1 MSKKTLNKDNLTALG
16 AARLADL
23 LIEVSTGSAEIKRR
37 LRLELSHNL
46 GPMELVRD
54 VRKRL
59 VSLRKSTSFVG
70 WRKRK
75 SLIKDLNTQ
84 VEMITE
90 KIAPEEP
97 TEAFDLLWQFIELA
111 PSVYERV
118 DDSRGDVG
126 DIFRAA
132 VLRFEDIGPRAVLD
146 PTSLASR
153 VWDALRDNG
162 YGEFDGIIGL
172 LAPTLGEDGL
182 QALKDLVEA
191 YSEMPAEASHDDHE
205 ALRFLRDLRSD
216 SVDYVSIQKDR
227 LVKMCLQEIA
237 EAQGDTDAYIAQ
249 YSERDLARP
258 DIAAEV
264 AQLQLSQGQAEE
276 ALKTLTGADLTGHA
290 FGQND
295 WDAAYIACLIA
306 LDRIDE
312 AQSHRWERFSETL
325 NPDLL
330 RDYLKVLPDFDD
342 IEAEDKAKAKALDF
356 ENLHLA
362 LMFFLD
368 WSDLSCAA
376 RLIESR
382 AEELDGDL
390 YHILTPAAEALR
402 ERYPLAAVLLWR
414 SMIDYALTEGR
425 STRYGHA
432 ADHLMDCAAL
442 DDEISDYGSFA
453 SHLSYLEDLRTRH
466 DRKTSFWQRVH

>member
-16 AARLADL
+16 AERLADL
-23 LIEVSTGSAEIKRR
+23 LLEVSTGSADIKRR
-37 LRLELSHNL
+37 LRLELSHNV
-46 GPMELVRD
+46 GPTELARD

-59 VSLRKSTSFVG
+59 VSIRKSISFVG

-84 VEMITE
+84 VDMITE
-90 KIAPEEP
+90 KIAPEAP

-126 DIFRAA
+126 DVFRAA
-132 VLRFEDIGPRAVLD
+132 VLRFEDIGPRAFLD
-146 PTSLASR
+146 PTALASR
-153 VWDALRDNG
+153 VWDALRENG

-182 QALKDLVEA
+182 RHLKGVVEA
-191 YSEMPAEASHDDHE
+191 YSEVPAEELPEDHE

-216 SVDYVSIQKDR
+216 SGDYVSDQKDR
-227 LVKMCLQEIA
+227 LIKMCLQEIA

-249 YSERDLARP
+249 YSARDLARP

-264 AQLQLSQGQAEE
+264 AQLLLSQGEAEE
-276 ALKTLTGADLTGHA
+276 ALKTLTDADLSGRA
-290 FGQND
+290 FGQKE
-295 WDAAYIACLIA
+295 WDAAYIACLLA

-312 AQSHRWERFSETL
+312 AQSHRWDRFSETL

-330 RDYLKVLPDFDD
+330 RAYLKVLPDFDD
-342 IEAEDKAKAKALDF
+342 IEAEERAKAKALEF

-362 LMFFLD
+362 LIFLLD
-368 WSDLSCAA
+368 WADLSCAA

-382 AEELDGDL
+382 AGELDGDL

-402 ERYPLAAVLLWR
+402 EKYPLAAVLLWR
-414 SMIDYALTEGR
+414 SMIDHALTLGR

-432 ADHLMDCAAL
+432 ADHLMDCAAV
-442 DDEISDYGSFA
+442 DDEISDYGLFA
-453 SHLSYLEDLRTRH
+453 SHLSYLAALHARH
-466 DRKTSFWQRVH
+466 ERKTSFWHLLA

>member
-1 MSKKTLNKDNLTALG
+1 
-16 AARLADL
+16 
-23 LIEVSTGSAEIKRR
+23 
-37 LRLELSHNL
+37 
-46 GPMELVRD
+46 
-54 VRKRL
+54 
-59 VSLRKSTSFVG
+59 
-70 WRKRK
+70 
-75 SLIKDLNTQ
+75 
-84 VEMITE
+84 
-90 KIAPEEP
+90 
-97 TEAFDLLWQFIELA
+97 
-111 PSVYERV
+111 
-118 DDSRGDVG
+118 
-126 DIFRAA
+126 
-132 VLRFEDIGPRAVLD
+132 
-146 PTSLASR
+146 
-153 VWDALRDNG
+153 
-162 YGEFDGIIGL
+162 
-172 LAPTLGEDGL
+172 
-182 QALKDLVEA
+182 
-191 YSEMPAEASHDDHE
+191 MPAEASHDDHE

>member
-16 AARLADL
+16 AKRLADL
-23 LIEVSTGSAEIKRR
+23 LLEVSTGSADIKRR
-37 LRLELSHNL
+37 LRLELSHNV
-46 GPMELVRD
+46 GATELARD
-54 VRKRL
+54 VRRRL

-84 VEMITE
+84 LDMITE

-97 TEAFDLLWQFIELA
+97 TEAFDLLWQFMELA

-126 DIFRAA
+126 DVFRSA
-132 VLRFEDIGPRAVLD
+132 VLRFENIGPRAVLD
-146 PTSLASR
+146 PTVLASR

-182 QALKDLVEA
+182 EHLKGLVEA
-191 YSEMPAEASHDDHE
+191 YGRMPAEEPSDDHE
-205 ALRFLRDLRSD
+205 ALLFLRDLRSD
-216 SVDYVSIQKDR
+216 SGNYASDRKDR
-227 LVKMCLQEIA
+227 LTKMCLQEIA
-237 EAQGDTDAYIAQ
+237 EAQGDTEAYIAQ
-249 YSERDLARP
+249 YSGHDLARP

-264 AQLQLSQGQAEE
+264 AQLLLSQGQAGD
-276 ALKTLTGADLTGHA
+276 ALKTLSGADLNGRA
-290 FGQND
+290 FGQRE

-306 LDRIDE
+306 LGRIDE

-342 IEAEDKAKAKALDF
+342 IEAEDRAKAKALEF
-356 ENLHLA
+356 EDLHLA
-362 LMFFLD
+362 LIFFLD
-368 WSDLSCAA
+368 WPDLSCAA
-376 RLIESR
+376 RLIETR

-390 YHILTPAAEALR
+390 YHILTPAAETLR
-402 ERYPLAAVLLWR
+402 EKYPLAAVLLWR
-414 SMIDYALTEGR
+414 AMIDYSLTEGR

-432 ADHLMDCAAL
+432 ADHLMDCASV
-442 DDEISDYGSFA
+442 DEEICDYGPFVP
-453 SHLSYLEDLRTRH
+453 HLSYLADLHTRH
-466 DRKTSFWQRVH
+466 ERKTSFWRRVH

>member
-16 AARLADL
+16 AERLADL
-23 LIEVSTGSAEIKRR
+23 LLEVSTGSAEIKRR
-37 LRLELSHNL
+37 LRLELSHNV
-46 GPMELVRD
+46 GPTELARD

-59 VSLRKSTSFVG
+59 GSLRKSTSFAG

-84 VEMITE
+84 LDMITE

-126 DIFRAA
+126 DVFRSAA
-132 VLRFEDIGPRAVLD
+132 LRFEDIGPRAVLD
-146 PTSLASR
+146 PTALASR
-153 VWDALRDNG
+153 IWDALRDNG
-162 YGEFDGIIGL
+162 YGEFDGIIGR
-172 LAPTLGEDGL
+172 LAPTLGDDGL
-182 QALKDLVEA
+182 EHLKGLVKA
-191 YSEMPAEASHDDHE
+191 YGKMPAEEPSDDHE
-205 ALRFLRDLRSD
+205 ALVFLRDLRSD
-216 SVDYVSIQKDR
+216 SGNYASDRKDR
-227 LVKMCLQEIA
+227 LTKMCLQEIA
-237 EAQGDTDAYIAQ
+237 EAQGDNAAYIAQ
-249 YSERDLARP
+249 YSKHDLARP

-264 AQLQLSQGQAEE
+264 ARLLLSQGQANE
-276 ALKTLTGADLTGHA
+276 ALNTLTSADLTRRA
-290 FGQND
+290 FGQRE

-312 AQSHRWERFSETL
+312 AQAHRWERFCGTL

-342 IEAEDKAKAKALDF
+342 IEAEDRAKAKALSF
-356 ENLHLA
+356 EDLHLA
-362 LMFFLD
+362 LVFFLD
-368 WSDLSCAA
+368 WPDLSCAA
-376 RLIESR
+376 RLIETR
-382 AEELDGDL
+382 ADELDGDL

-402 ERYPLAAVLLWR
+402 EKYPLAAVLLWR
-414 SMIDYALTEGR
+414 AMIDYALTEGR

-432 ADHLMDCAAL
+432 ADHLMDCAAV
-442 DDEISDYGSFA
+442 DGEIGDYGSFA
-453 SHLSYLEDLRTRH
+453 SHLRYLESLKVRH

>member
-1 MSKKTLNKDNLTALG
+1 MSKKTLNKDNLKALG
-16 AARLADL
+16 PERLADL
-23 LIEVSTGSAEIKRR
+23 LLEVSAGSAEIKRR

-46 GPMELVRD
+46 GPLELARD

-70 WRKRK
+70 WRRRK
-75 SLIKDLNTQ
+75 SLIKDLRTQ
-84 VEMITE
+84 LDMITE

-97 TEAFDLLWQFIELA
+97 TEAFDLLWQFIGLA

-126 DIFRAA
+126 DVFRGAL
-132 VLRFEDIGPRAVLD
+132 VRFEDIGPRAVLD
-146 PTSLASR
+146 PTALASR

-182 QALKDLVEA
+182 NALKDVVQAYGEVPVE
-191 YSEMPAEASHDDHE
+191 EPVEDHE
-205 ALRFLRDLRSD
+205 ALKFLRELRSD
-216 SVDYVSIQKDR
+216 SGTYARDRQDR

-264 AQLQLSQGQAEE
+264 AKLLLAQGQAAD
-276 ALKTLTGADLTGHA
+276 ALNTLTSADLTGRA
-290 FGQND
+290 FGQRE

-306 LDRIDE
+306 LDRMDD
-312 AQSHRWERFSETL
+312 AQSHRWTRFEKTL

-330 RDYLKVLPDFDD
+330 RDYLKLLPDFED
-342 IEAEDKAKAKALDF
+342 IEAEHRAKAKAQEF
-356 ENLHLA
+356 EDLHLS
-362 LMFFLD
+362 LIFFLD
-368 WSDLSCAA
+368 WPDLSYAA
-376 RLIESR
+376 RLIQSR
-382 AEELDGDL
+382 MEELDGDL
-390 YHILTPAAEALR
+390 YHILTPAADALR

-414 SMIDYALTEGR
+414 AMIDHALTEGR

-432 ADHLMDCAAL
+432 ADHLMDCAAV
-442 DDEISDYGSFA
+442 DDEISDYGSHA
-453 SHLSYLEDLRTRH
+453 SHLSYLGALQARH
-466 DRKTSFWQRVH
+466 DRKTSFWKRVH

>member
-16 AARLADL
+16 AERLADL
-23 LIEVSTGSAEIKRR
+23 LLEVSTGSAEIKRR
-37 LRLELSHNL
+37 LRLELSHSV
-46 GPMELVRD
+46 GPAELARD

-59 VSLRKSTSFVG
+59 VSVRKSSSFVG

-84 VEMITE
+84 LDMITD

-97 TEAFDLLWQFIELA
+97 TEAFNLLWQFIEMA
-111 PSVYERV
+111 PSIYERV

-126 DIFRAA
+126 DVFRSA
-132 VLRFEDIGPRAVLD
+132 LQRFEDIGPRAVLA
-146 PTSLASR
+146 PTALASR
-153 VWDALRDNG
+153 VWDALQDNG

-182 QALKDLVEA
+182 QHLKGLIEA
-191 YSEMPAEASHDDHE
+191 YSKAPAEEPSDDHE

-216 SVDYVSIQKDR
+216 NGNYASDQQDR
-227 LVKMCLQEIA
+227 LVKLCLQQIA
-237 EAQGDTDAYIAQ
+237 EAQGDTAAYISQ
-249 YSERDLARP
+249 YSAQDLARP
-258 DIAAEV
+258 DISAEV
-264 AQLQLSQGQAEE
+264 AQLLLSQGQADD
-276 ALKTLTGADLTGHA
+276 ALKMLTGAELTGHA
-290 FGQND
+290 FDQKK

-312 AQSHRWERFSETL
+312 AQSHRWERFGETL
-325 NPDLL
+325 NPELL
-330 RDYLKVLPDFDD
+330 RDYLKLLPDFDD
-342 IEAEDKAKAKALDF
+342 IEVEDRAKAKALDF

-362 LMFFLD
+362 LIFFLG
-368 WSDLSCAA
+368 WPDLSCAA
-376 RLIESR
+376 RLIETR

-402 ERYPLAAVLLWR
+402 EKYPLAAVLLWR
-414 SMIDYALTEGR
+414 AMIDHALNDGR

-432 ADHLMDCAAL
+432 ADHLLDCAAV
-442 DDEISDYGSFA
+442 DHEISDYGSFE
-453 SHLSYLEDLRTRH
+453 SHLKYLENLRTRH
-466 DRKTSFWQRVH
+466 DRKTSFWHRVH

>member
-1 MSKKTLNKDNLTALG
+1 MSKKTLNKDNLSALG
-16 AARLADL
+16 AERLADL
-23 LIEVSTGSAEIKRR
+23 LLEVSTGSADIKRR
-37 LRLELSHNL
+37 LRLELSHNV
-46 GPMELVRD
+46 GATELARD

-84 VEMITE
+84 VDMITE

-97 TEAFDLLWQFIELA
+97 TEAFELLWQFIELA

-126 DIFRAA
+126 DVFRAA

-146 PTSLASR
+146 PAALTSR
-153 VWDALRDNG
+153 VWDALQDNG

-172 LAPTLGEDGL
+172 LVPTLGDDGL

-191 YSEMPAEASHDDHE
+191 YSEMPAEASHEDHE

-216 SVDYVSIQKDR
+216 SGYYGSDQKDR
-227 LVKMCLQEIA
+227 LIKMCLQEIA
-237 EAQGDTDAYIAQ
+237 EAQGDTDAYILQ
-249 YSERDLARP
+249 YSARDLARP
-258 DIAAEV
+258 EIAAEV
-264 AQLQLSQGQAEE
+264 ALLLLSQGQADD
-276 ALKTLTGADLTGHA
+276 ALKTLTGADLTGRA
-290 FGQND
+290 FGQKE

-306 LDRIDE
+306 LDRINE
-312 AQSHRWERFSETL
+312 AQAHRWERFSETL
-325 NPDLL
+325 NPDLM

-342 IEAEDKAKAKALDF
+342 IEAEERAKAQALDF
-356 ENLHLA
+356 EDLHLA
-362 LMFFLD
+362 LIFFLG
-368 WSDLSCAA
+368 WPDLSCAA
-376 RLIESR
+376 RLVETR

-402 ERYPLAAVLLWR
+402 EKHPLAAVLLWR
-414 SMIDYALTEGR
+414 AMIDHALTEGR

-432 ADHLMDCAAL
+432 ADHLMDCAAV
-442 DDEISDYGSFA
+442 DDEISDYGAFSP
-453 SHLSYLEDLRTRH
+453 HLSYLENLRTRH

>member
-1 MSKKTLNKDNLTALG
+1 MSKKTLNKDNLTELG
-16 AARLADL
+16 AERLADL
-23 LIEVSTGSAEIKRR
+23 LLEVSTGSADIKRR
-37 LRLELSHNL
+37 LRLELSHNV
-46 GPMELVRD
+46 GATELARD

-75 SLIKDLNTQ
+75 SLIKDLRTQ
-84 VEMITE
+84 VDMITE

-126 DIFRAA
+126 DVFREALA
-132 VLRFEDIGPRAVLD
+132 RFEDIGPRAFLD
-146 PTSLASR
+146 PKALASR

-216 SVDYVSIQKDR
+216 SVDYVSNQKDR

-264 AQLQLSQGQAEE
+264 AQLLLSQGETKE
-276 ALKTLTGADLTGHA
+276 ALKTLTDVDLSGRA
-290 FGQND
+290 FGQKE

-312 AQSHRWERFSETL
+312 AQSHRWARFSDTL

-330 RDYLKVLPDFDD
+330 RDYLKFLPDFDD

-368 WSDLSCAA
+368 WPDLTCAA
-376 RLIESR
+376 GLIESR
-382 AEELDGDL
+382 ADELDGDL
-390 YHILTPAAEALR
+390 YHILTPGAEALR
-402 ERYPLAAVLLWR
+402 EKHPLAAVLLWR
-414 SMIDYALTEGR
+414 AMIDHALTEGR

-432 ADHLMDCAAL
+432 ADHLMDCAAV
-442 DDEISDYGSFA
+442 DDMISDYGSFVP
-453 SHLSYLEDLRTRH
+453 HLSYLENLRTRH

>member
-16 AARLADL
+16 AERLADL
-23 LIEVSTGSAEIKRR
+23 LLEVSTGSADIKRR
-37 LRLELSHNL
+37 LRLELSHNV
-46 GPMELVRD
+46 GPTELARD

-59 VSLRKSTSFVG
+59 VSIRKSTSFVG

-84 VEMITE
+84 VDMITE
-90 KIAPEEP
+90 KIAPEAP
-97 TEAFDLLWQFIELA
+97 TEALDLLWQFIELA

-126 DIFRAA
+126 DVFRAA

-146 PTSLASR
+146 PMALASR

-191 YSEMPAEASHDDHE
+191 YREMPAEASQDDHE
-205 ALRFLRDLRSD
+205 ALRFLRDLRGD
-216 SVDYVSIQKDR
+216 SGNYVSDQKDR
-227 LVKMCLQEIA
+227 LIKMCLQEIA

-249 YSERDLARP
+249 YSAHDLARP

-264 AQLQLSQGQAEE
+264 AQLLLSQGEAKE
-276 ALKTLTGADLTGHA
+276 ALKTLTEADLCGRA
-290 FGQND
+290 FGQKD
-295 WDAAYIACLIA
+295 WDVAYIACLIA

-312 AQSHRWERFSETL
+312 VQSYRWERFSKTL

-342 IEAEDKAKAKALDF
+342 IEAEDKAKALALDF

-362 LMFFLD
+362 LIFFLD
-368 WSDLSCAA
+368 WPDLTCAA

-382 AEELDGDL
+382 SEELDGDL
-390 YHILTPAAEALR
+390 YHILTPGAEALR
-402 ERYPLAAVLLWR
+402 EKHPLAAVLLWR
-414 SMIDYALTEGR
+414 AMIDHALTEGR

-432 ADHLMDCAAL
+432 ADHLMDCAAV
-442 DDEISDYGSFA
+442 DDMISDYGAFA

>member
-16 AARLADL
+16 AERLADL
-23 LIEVSTGSAEIKRR
+23 LLEVSTGSADIKRR
-37 LRLELSHNL
+37 LRLELSHSV
-46 GPMELVRD
+46 GPTELARD

-90 KIAPEEP
+90 KIAPEAP

-111 PSVYERV
+111 PSVYVRV

-126 DIFRAA
+126 DVFRAA

-146 PTSLASR
+146 PTALASR
-153 VWDALRDNG
+153 VWDALHNNG
-162 YGEFDGIIGL
+162 YGEFDGIIGF

-182 QALKDLVEA
+182 QALKNLVEA
-191 YSEMPAEASHDDHE
+191 YSEMPAEESFEDHD

-216 SVDYVSIQKDR
+216 NGGYASDQKDR
-227 LVKMCLQEIA
+227 FIKMCLQEIA
-237 EAQGDTDAYIAQ
+237 EAQGDTAAYIAQ
-249 YSERDLARP
+249 YSARDLARP

-264 AQLQLSQGQAEE
+264 AHLLLAQGKAED
-276 ALKTLTGADLTGHA
+276 ALATLTSADLTGRA
-290 FGQND
+290 FGQKE
-295 WDAAYIACLIA
+295 WDAAYIDCLIA

-312 AQSHRWERFSETL
+312 AQAHRWERFRETL
-325 NPDLL
+325 NPELL

-342 IEAEDKAKAKALDF
+342 IEAEDRAKAKALEF

-362 LMFFLD
+362 LIFFLD
-368 WSDLSCAA
+368 WPDLSFAA
-376 RLIESR
+376 RLVETR
-382 AEELDGDL
+382 ADELDGDL

-402 ERYPLAAVLLWR
+402 EKYPLAAVLLWR
-414 SMIDYALTEGR
+414 SMIDHALIEGR
-425 STRYGHA
+425 PTRYGHV
-432 ADHLMDCAAL
+432 ADHLMDCAAV

-453 SHLSYLEDLRTRH
+453 SHLSYLDALHAQHE
-466 DRKTSFWQRVH
+466 RKTSFWQRMQ

>member
-216 SVDYVSIQKDR
+216 SVDYVSNQKDR

>member
-16 AARLADL
+16 AERLADL
-23 LIEVSTGSAEIKRR
+23 LLEVSTGSAEIKRR
-37 LRLELSHNL
+37 LRLELSHNV
-46 GPMELVRD
+46 GPTELARD

-59 VSLRKSTSFVG
+59 GSLRKSTSFVG

-75 SLIKDLNTQ
+75 SLIKDLKTQ
-84 VEMITE
+84 LDMITE

-126 DIFRAA
+126 DVFRSAM
-132 VLRFEDIGPRAVLD
+132 LRFEDIGPRAVLD
-146 PTSLASR
+146 PTALASR
-153 VWDALRDNG
+153 IWDALRDNG

-172 LAPTLGEDGL
+172 LAPTLGEGGL
-182 QALKDLVEA
+182 EYLKGLVKA
-191 YSEMPAEASHDDHE
+191 YGKMPAKEPSDDHE
-205 ALRFLRDLRSD
+205 ALVFLRDLRSD
-216 SVDYVSIQKDR
+216 SGNYASDRKDR
-227 LVKMCLQEIA
+227 LTKMCLQEIA
-237 EAQGDTDAYIAQ
+237 EAQGDTAAYIAQ
-249 YSERDLARP
+249 YSKHDLARP

-264 AQLQLSQGQAEE
+264 ARLLLSQGQANE
-276 ALKTLTGADLTGHA
+276 ALNTLTSADLTRRA
-290 FGQND
+290 FGQRE

-312 AQSHRWERFSETL
+312 AQAHRWERFCGTL

-342 IEAEDKAKAKALDF
+342 IEAEDRAKAKALSF
-356 ENLHLA
+356 EDLHLA
-362 LMFFLD
+362 LVFFLD
-368 WSDLSCAA
+368 WPDLSCAA
-376 RLIESR
+376 RLIETR
-382 AEELDGDL
+382 ADELDGDL

-402 ERYPLAAVLLWR
+402 EKYPLAAVLLWR
-414 SMIDYALTEGR
+414 AMIDYALTEGR

-432 ADHLMDCAAL
+432 ADHLMDCAAV
-442 DDEISDYGSFA
+442 DGEIGDYGSFA
-453 SHLSYLEDLRTRH
+453 SHLRYLESLKVRH

>member
-16 AARLADL
+16 PERLADL
-23 LIEVSTGSAEIKRR
+23 LLEVSTGSAEIKRR

-46 GPMELVRD
+46 GPLELSRD

-70 WRKRK
+70 WRRRK
-75 SLIKDLNTQ
+75 SLIKDLRTQ
-84 VEMITE
+84 LDMITE

-97 TEAFDLLWQFIELA
+97 TEAFELLWQFIELA

-126 DIFRAA
+126 DVFREA
-132 VLRFEDIGPRAVLD
+132 LMRFEDIGPGAVLD
-146 PTSLASR
+146 PTALASR
-153 VWDALRDNG
+153 VWDALRGNG

-172 LAPTLGEDGL
+172 LAPTLGDDGL
-182 QALKDLVEA
+182 RALKDLVEA
-191 YSEMPAEASHDDHE
+191 YSETPAKESLEDHE
-205 ALRFLRDLRSD
+205 ALQFLRELRSD
-216 SVDYVSIQKDR
+216 SGNYARDQQDR

-249 YSERDLARP
+249 YSACDLARP

-264 AQLQLSQGQAEE
+264 AHLLLSQGQAAD
-276 ALKTLTGADLTGHA
+276 ALNTLTASDLTGRA
-290 FGQND
+290 LGQRE
-295 WDAAYIACLIA
+295 WDAAYIDCLIA
-306 LDRIDE
+306 LDRIED
-312 AQSHRWERFSETL
+312 AQAHRWARFEETL

-342 IEAEDKAKAKALDF
+342 IEVEDRAKAKALEF
-356 ENLHLA
+356 EDLHLA

-368 WSDLSCAA
+368 WPDLSCAA

-390 YHILTPAAEALR
+390 YHILTPAADALR
-402 ERYPLAAVLLWR
+402 EKYPLAAVLLWR
-414 SMIDYALTEGR
+414 AMIEYALREGR

-432 ADHLMDCAAL
+432 ADHLMDCAAV
-442 DDEISDYGSFA
+442 DGEISDYGLFA
-453 SHLSYLEDLRTRH
+453 PHLSYLAHLHKQHE
-466 DRKTSFWQRVH
+466 RKTSFWQKVP

>member
-16 AARLADL
+16 AERLADL
-23 LIEVSTGSAEIKRR
+23 LLEVSTGSADIKRR
-37 LRLELSHNL
+37 LRLELSHNV
-46 GPMELVRD
+46 GPTELARD

-84 VEMITE
+84 VDMITE

-126 DIFRAA
+126 DVFRAA

-146 PTSLASR
+146 PTALASR
-153 VWDALRDNG
+153 VWD
-162 YGEFDGIIGL
+162 
-172 LAPTLGEDGL
+172 LA
-182 QALKDLVEA
+182 EA

-216 SVDYVSIQKDR
+216 SVDYVSNQKDR

-249 YSERDLARP
+249 YSARDLARP
-258 DIAAEV
+258 GIAAEV

-342 IEAEDKAKAKALDF
+342 IEAEDRAKAKALDF

-368 WSDLSCAA
+368 WPDLTCAA

-382 AEELDGDL
+382 ADELDGDL

-402 ERYPLAAVLLWR
+402 EKHTLAAVLLWR
-414 SMIDYALTEGR
+414 AMIDYALTEGR

-432 ADHLMDCAAL
+432 ADHLMDCAAV

-466 DRKTSFWQRVH
+466 DRKTSFWRRVH

>member
-16 AARLADL
+16 PECLADL
-23 LIEVSTGSAEIKRR
+23 LLEVSTGSAEIKRR

-46 GPMELVRD
+46 GPKELARD

-70 WRKRK
+70 WRRRK
-75 SLIKDLNTQ
+75 SLIKDLSTQ
-84 VEMITE
+84 LDMITE

-97 TEAFDLLWQFIELA
+97 TEAFELLWQFIELA

-126 DIFRAA
+126 DVFRGALA
-132 VLRFEDIGPRAVLD
+132 RFEDIGPRAILD
-146 PTSLASR
+146 PTALAAR
-153 VWDALRDNG
+153 VWDAVCDNG

-182 QALKDLVEA
+182 QHLKTLVEA
-191 YSEMPAEASHDDHE
+191 YGEMPAEEPSDDHE

-216 SVDYVSIQKDR
+216 SGNYVSDQKSQ
-227 LVKMCLQEIA
+227 LMKMCLQEIA
-237 EAQGDTDAYIAQ
+237 EARGDTEAYIAQ
-249 YSERDLARP
+249 YSARELTRP

-264 AQLQLSQGQAEE
+264 AQLLLAEGN
-276 ALKTLTGADLTGHA
+276 ADDAMATLTGADLSGRT
-290 FGQND
+290 FGQAE
-295 WDAAYIACLIA
+295 WDAVYIACLIV

-312 AQSHRWERFSETL
+312 AQDHRWARFDETL

-342 IEAEDKAKAKALDF
+342 MEAEDLAKTKAMEF

-362 LMFFLD
+362 LIFFMD
-368 WSDLSCAA
+368 WPDLSCAA
-376 RLIESR
+376 RLVETRS
-382 AEELDGDL
+382 EELDGDL
-390 YHILTPAAEALR
+390 YHILTPAADALR
-402 ERYPLAAVLLWR
+402 EKHPLAAVLLWR
-414 SMIDYALTEGR
+414 AMIDHALTEGR

-442 DDEISDYGSFA
+442 DAEISDYRTFTP
-453 SHLSYLEDLRTRH
+453 HLTYLENLHARH
-466 DRKTSFWQRVH
+466 ERKTSFWKRVH

>member
-1 MSKKTLNKDNLTALG
+1 MSKKTLNKVNLTALG
-16 AARLADL
+16 SERLADL
-23 LIEVSTGSAEIKRR
+23 LLEVSTGSADIKRR
-37 LRLELSHNL
+37 LRLELSHHV
-46 GPMELVRD
+46 GPTELARD

-84 VEMITE
+84 VDMITE
-90 KIAPEEP
+90 KIAPEAP

-126 DIFRAA
+126 DVFRAA

-146 PTSLASR
+146 PTALASR

-172 LAPTLGEDGL
+172 LAPTLGEEGL
-182 QALKDLVEA
+182 QALKRLVEA
-191 YSEMPAEASHDDHE
+191 YGEMPAEESPDYHE
-205 ALRFLRDLRSD
+205 ALLFLRDLRSD
-216 SVDYVSIQKDR
+216 SGDYASDQKDR
-227 LVKMCLQEIA
+227 LIKICLQEIA
-237 EAQGDTDAYIAQ
+237 EAQGDTAAYIAQ
-249 YSERDLARP
+249 YSERDLERP

-264 AQLQLSQGQAEE
+264 AQLLLSQGQAND
-276 ALKTLTGADLTGHA
+276 ALKTLTGADLAGRA
-290 FGQND
+290 LGQED
-295 WDAAYIACLIA
+295 WDAAYTTCLIA
-306 LDRIDE
+306 LDRVDE
-312 AQSHRWERFSETL
+312 VQTHRWERFNKSL

-330 RDYLKVLPDFDD
+330 REYLKVLPDFDD

-356 ENLHLA
+356 EDLHLA
-362 LMFFLD
+362 LIFFLD
-368 WSDLSCAA
+368 WPDLPCAA
-376 RLIESR
+376 RLIETRS
-382 AEELDGDL
+382 EELDGDL
-390 YHILTPAAEALR
+390 YLILTPAAEALR

-414 SMIDYALTEGR
+414 AMIDYSLNEGR

-432 ADHLMDCAAL
+432 ADHLMDCASV
-442 DDEISDYGSFA
+442 DDEIGDYGAFA
-453 SHLSYLEDLRTRH
+453 PHLSYLADLHSRH
-466 DRKTSFWQRVH
+466 ERKTSFWQKVH